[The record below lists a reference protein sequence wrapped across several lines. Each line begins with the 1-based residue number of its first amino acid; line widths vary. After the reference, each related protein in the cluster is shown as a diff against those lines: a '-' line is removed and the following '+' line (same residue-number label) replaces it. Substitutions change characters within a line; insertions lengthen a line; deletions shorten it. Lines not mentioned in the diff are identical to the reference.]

1 MACRL
6 IVFVKLRHTKTQIS
20 IGSLTFKLN
29 TYTCTYLPFSFHIL
43 ILCIDYSIEKQYL
56 LMGLLHDTCMRMRR
70 EWQEHFP
77 AADSKRNRLLAIPA
91 CITARAS
98 CKCRDACR
106 GRLTR
111 DNGEN
116 VPGIP
121 GAYATRSF
129 TYLARGPWRS
139 WYWSLVNWQTHNG
152 NHWLIFAMTMISDP
166 IIFVVI
172 VLTISFVFR

>member
-1 MACRL
+1 
-6 IVFVKLRHTKTQIS
+6 
-20 IGSLTFKLN
+20 
-29 TYTCTYLPFSFHIL
+29 
-43 ILCIDYSIEKQYL
+43 
-56 LMGLLHDTCMRMRR
+56 MRR

-139 WYWSLVNWQTHNG
+139 WYWSLVNWQTHIG
-152 NHWLIFAMTMISDP
+152 NHWLISAMTMISDP
-166 IIFVVI
+166 IIFVVV
-172 VLTISFVFR
+172 VLTISFVIGKIPNYNRQLNSGWKICPTFYPVTVKHLETYELCFFNVCKWLCNDNFHLHSQDVL